1 MTVASIAR
9 EAQATLWLGDYTNS
23 NGEAESVSCL
33 FEQELHTSFVAAVR
47 TGVPCSLL
55 VLEAGGDCGCFAD
68 VLVGV
73 ALVEASR
80 GAGAFA
86 IGHNRFALLL
96 PGAELAV
103 ALSLAR
109 MVELRLAFVSE
120 GRASLSVGAAAV
132 GADTW
137 CPEDLF
143 ACADLAMLEAKTLGG
158 THTVAFGRPASPVS
172 TSSDAGTMRVAADV
186 ASLARMGRARAD
198 RPTAR
203 ERLESIIAPELRQ
216 RILGGESRTAGAE
229 SGPFDTGL
237 DRLVG
242 QGRKQG
248 RIYGI
253 RQATTGGDQTHGVV
267 VVTATKPRRSRIGR
281 LSSEAST
288 SI

>member
-9 EAQATLWLGDYTNS
+9 EAPAPRWLRDYTTLNA
-23 NGEAESVSCL
+23 EAESVSCL
-33 FEQELHTSFVAAVR
+33 FEQELHTSFVVAVR
-47 TGVPCSLL
+47 TGAPCSLL

-80 GAGAFA
+80 GAGAFV

-132 GADTW
+132 GADTLG
-137 CPEDLF
+137 PEELF

-158 THTVAFGRPASPVS
+158 THTVAFDRPASPVS
-172 TSSDAGTMRVAADV
+172 TSSDAGTIRAAADV

-216 RILGGESRTAGAE
+216 RILGGQSRTAA
-229 SGPFDTGL
+229 
-237 DRLVG
+237 
-242 QGRKQG
+242 
-248 RIYGI
+248 
-253 RQATTGGDQTHGVV
+253 
-267 VVTATKPRRSRIGR
+267 
-281 LSSEAST
+281 
-288 SI
+288 